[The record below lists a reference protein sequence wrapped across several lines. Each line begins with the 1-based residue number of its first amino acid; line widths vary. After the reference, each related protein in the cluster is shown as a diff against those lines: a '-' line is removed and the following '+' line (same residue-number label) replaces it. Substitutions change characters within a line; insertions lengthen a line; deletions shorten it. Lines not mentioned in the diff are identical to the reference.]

1 MRITEAL
8 RNGIVALILLGTVGE
23 AVACSCMRDQ
33 DAERSFQA
41 EVCGS
46 DWIFIGRALAPTAH
60 PEHKISSTLIV
71 RDIFKGDVPGL
82 ARSIPGQ
89 STMCHREF
97 QRGRT
102 YLVFAGSR
110 DKGKR
115 FVSSV
120 CGLSHADPSREF
132 LDKLEKY
139 IADAARVCSQDFDA
153 LRKRDKRQEFIQLL
167 EETRSVLD
175 TEPDAD
181 SDDSKTKGAVSAG
194 DGDS

>member
-1 MRITEAL
+1 MRLTEAL
-8 RNGIVALILLGTVGE
+8 RHSIVALILLAIAGE

-33 DAERSFQA
+33 DEERSLQA

-60 PEHKISSTLIV
+60 PENKVSSTLIV
-71 RDIFKGDVPGL
+71 SNVLKGDVPGL

-89 STMCHREF
+89 GTMCHRIFE
-97 QRGRT
+97 RRHT
-102 YLVFAGSR
+102 YIVFASKR

-120 CGLSHADPSREF
+120 CGLSRADPSEEF
-132 LDKLEKY
+132 LDKVEAY

-153 LRKRDKRQEFIQLL
+153 LRKRDKRQEFIRLL

-181 SDDSKTKGAVSAG
+181 SNGSETKGTDSAG
-194 DGDS
+194 DDDS